1 MDIYYTKVKQNRR
14 EVIVIMFDIAGWVAN
29 ILILGLGIF
38 FWVISLGILAYVL
51 TGLID
56 KVLEYRYDS

>member
-1 MDIYYTKVKQNRR
+1 M
-14 EVIVIMFDIAGWVAN
+14 IMFDIAGWVAN